1 MQVDILNKDG
11 KQIGKEKLP
20 GQFEEEVRRDLIQRA
35 VLAIESIRR
44 KAYGAEEDAGMR
56 QSGKLSRRRRNYKGS
71 YGKGISRVPRKT
83 LSHSGSSFYWVGAVA
98 PGTVGGRR
106 AHPPKS
112 EKIWEQKINK
122 KERKK
127 AIRSALSAV
136 VRPELVK
143 ERGHMLPNIYPF
155 LMSDEIEGISKTK
168 DVLKVLKTIGLDKE
182 MERNSKTRIRAGR
195 GKSRGRRLV
204 RNRGILIVVSKEC
217 PLIKAAEN
225 LPLEV
230 KRVDEINAEDLAP
243 GGLPGRLTIFTQ
255 GAVREI
261 ENRKLFK

>member
-1 MQVDILNKDG
+1 MQVNILDIHG
-11 KQIGKEKLP
+11 KSVGKEKLP
-20 GQFEEEVRRDLIQRA
+20 SQFEEEVRKDRIQRA

-44 KAYGAEEDAGMR
+44 QAYGAEEDSGMR
-56 QSGKLSRRRRNYKGS
+56 PSAKLSRRRRNYKGS

-83 LSHSGSSFYWVGAVA
+83 LSHSGSSFYWVAAVA

-112 EKIWEQKINK
+112 SKVWEQKINK

-127 AIRSALSAV
+127 AIRSALSATMKK
-136 VRPELVK
+136 ELVI
-143 ERGHMLPNIYPF
+143 ERGHIAPENYPF
-155 LMSDEIEGISKTK
+155 IVSDEIEDLNKTRE
-168 DVLKVLKTIGLDKE
+168 VLKVLKSLGLEEE
-182 MERNSKTRIRAGR
+182 MKRNSKVRIRAGR
-195 GKSRGRRLV
+195 GKSRGRRFV

-225 LPLEV
+225 LPLDV

-243 GGLPGRLTIFTQ
+243 GGVPGR
-255 GAVREI
+255 
-261 ENRKLFK
+261 